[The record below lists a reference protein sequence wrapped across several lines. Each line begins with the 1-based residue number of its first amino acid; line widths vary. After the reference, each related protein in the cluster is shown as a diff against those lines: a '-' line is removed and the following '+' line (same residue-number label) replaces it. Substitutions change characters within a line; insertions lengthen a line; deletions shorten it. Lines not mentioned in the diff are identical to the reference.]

1 KGTSQT
7 MQRDPEYINLISE
20 VMITLK
26 RSIETAE
33 ACGVDPQKII
43 IDPGI
48 GFGKTVE
55 HNLEL
60 IRNIRKIKVL
70 HKPVM
75 VGCSRKNFIGKILGI
90 DNPRERLMGSAT
102 AAVIAIING
111 ADIVRVH
118 DVREMAQVVRFVD
131 AAYPAFYKS

>member
-1 KGTSQT
+1 
-7 MQRDPEYINLISE
+7 M
-20 VMITLK
+20 
-26 RSIETAE
+26 
-33 ACGVDPQKII
+33 
-43 IDPGI
+43 
-48 GFGKTVE
+48 
-55 HNLEL
+55 